1 MARPFF
7 YFEGVITINRRTSE
21 LDAINSMLS
30 IIGEAPLDSL
40 DNGVLHADGAQAR
53 SILHRTSKQV
63 QEEGWFFNREENFPL
78 HPDSITQEI
87 HIGNNVLSVDTEKLA
102 KNITLRGNRLYDMTN
117 HTYKFET
124 TLNATLILY
133 LPFEELPEVAK
144 EYIVIRASRR
154 FQAEAVGSET
164 LHSLSEQDEY
174 RARANLMSEH
184 VNNIDV
190 NFSDPT
196 YNSMFGTSAIRRVT
210 RRCL

>member
-1 MARPFF
+1 M
-7 YFEGVITINRRTSE
+7 IDINRRTSE
-21 LDAINSMLS
+21 LDAVNTMLS

-53 SILHRTSKQV
+53 SILHRVSKQV
-63 QEEGWFFNREENFPL
+63 QEEGWFFNREENYPL
-78 HPDSITQEI
+78 HPDALTQEI
-87 HIGNNVLSVDTEKLA
+87 NIGNDVLSVDTEKTA
-102 KNITLRGNRLYDMTN
+102 DNITLRGNRLYNMTA
-117 HTYKFET
+117 HTYKFDAM
-124 TLNATLILY
+124 LNVTLILY

-144 EYIVIRASRR
+144 EYITIRASRR

-184 VNNIDV
+184 VTNIDV

-196 YNSMFGTSAIRRVT
+196 LNSMFGTSAVRRIT
-210 RRCL
+210 KRWL